1 MTTEKI
7 IHSHQLVITFNQDEN
22 AHVHWQI
29 TPDNAVEST
38 SEATCEQLA
47 KAGAPLAALG
57 IRVLLDMLSEQ
68 LITIALDKANNHIWQ
83 EHLIQLQNAMTGE
96 TPALE
101 AGVDAESEEVVVI
114 H

>member
-1 MTTEKI
+1 MTSEKI
-7 IHSHQLVITFNQDEN
+7 VHSHQLVITFNQDEN
-22 AHVHWQI
+22 ARVFWEI
-29 TPDNAVEST
+29 TPDNAVDKTREVSY
-38 SEATCEQLA
+38 EQLA

-57 IRVLLDMLSEQ
+57 IRALFDMLSEQ

-83 EHLIQLQNAMTGE
+83 EHLVQLRQLMAAE

-101 AGVDAESEEVVVI
+101 EGSGAGAEEAVVI